1 MSATPWRALP
11 RDRYSLAG
19 AGAIL
24 LWSLTVAL
32 ARSLSEQLGPVT
44 AATAVYLLGGGIM
57 LARVGLSAPARRQL
71 ASLSIRYLLGCGSL
85 FAAYMLCLY
94 LAVGLA
100 ADRTQVL
107 AVALVNY
114 LWPALILVFS
124 LVLLG
129 HRARWVLLPGTA
141 LALGGVVLAMASGGG
156 ATWDGLLATVRTQ
169 PAPFLFGL
177 GAAVT
182 WALYS
187 NLTRRWGGTGTGGGV
202 PVFMAGTGL
211 ILGVL
216 LWGLSAGF
224 GYREVSHWSP
234 RALAE
239 LAALSTSTVLS
250 YAAWDAAMR
259 RGDVVFVVALSYF
272 TPLLATIV
280 AAAYLGVW
288 PGLTLWLGCAFVVA
302 GSLASWQ
309 SVRDKGG

>member
-1 MSATPWRALP
+1 MSAAPWRALP

-24 LWSLTVAL
+24 LWSTTVAL
-32 ARSLSEQLGPVT
+32 ARGLSEQLGPVT
-44 AATAVYLLGGGIM
+44 AATAVYLLGGGVM
-57 LARVGLSAPARRQL
+57 LLRVSLSAPARRDL
-71 ASLSIRYLLGCGSL
+71 ASLSGRYLLGCGSL
-85 FAAYMLCLY
+85 FAAYILCLY

-107 AVALVNY
+107 AVGLANY
-114 LWPALILVFS
+114 LWPALTLVFS

-129 HRARWVLLPGTA
+129 HRARWFLLPGTA
-141 LALGGVVLAMASGGG
+141 LALGGVVLAVAGGEG
-156 ATWDGLLATVRTQ
+156 ATWAGLAAAVRVR
-169 PAPFLFGL
+169 PAAFLFAL

-187 NLTRRWGGTGTGGGV
+187 NLTRRWGGAGAGGGV

-211 ILGVL
+211 ALGVL
-216 LWGLSAGF
+216 LWGLSAGA

-239 LAALSTSTVLS
+239 LAALSTSAVLS

-259 RGDVVFVVALSYF
+259 RGDVIFVVALSYF
-272 TPLLATIV
+272 TPLLATVV
-280 AAAYLGVW
+280 AAAYLGAW
-288 PGLTLWLGCAFVVA
+288 PGLTLWLGCAFVVV
-302 GSLASWQ
+302 GSLVSWQ
-309 SVRDKGG
+309 SMRNDGG